1 MRSLG
6 AVILA
11 AGLVIALL
19 PGAALMSALGVR
31 SSLFAAALAPT
42 ATIGVL
48 LLVAMLTGLLGL
60 PFSAWT
66 VAVVV
71 VVLLGVG
78 GFRLVRDRP
87 VRRRWL
93 GPRIPG
99 VLGAVL
105 VLVGTG
111 LAVRTWTRGLD
122 GLGRIPQEHDM
133 IAHQLVVAWI
143 ARTGRAAPW
152 QVQALDLLTGSPVA
166 FYPDGAHLVPGLLAG
181 LGPDP
186 VEALNAMTVVY
197 LAVLWVVSAALLTA
211 VTVRR
216 LGFGRTLAWP
226 AAGVA
231 AVVAPALYRPVFQL
245 MHDGGILPTA
255 VVLTLTPGLLAAML
269 LVAGPRPVPGVR
281 PVAAAVAIGVAA
293 AGIVAV
299 HPSAAVTVGLS
310 LVAWLL
316 GDLVTRDGRRGLRRA
331 VPVLLGAGLVGALAA
346 LPVLRAGGGSVGG
359 VGAFP
364 PDSDPLPFGDALGS
378 ALGLTYGGY
387 LDPLRDMGQGLLT
400 ALYLAGVLVV
410 ARTGRGLGIVVAWA
424 LWVAITF
431 TAMLS
436 PGRGIEARVTG
447 FFYNALLRVWS
458 HVELFVPTLAAIAV
472 VLVSAAVVRAV
483 RRGLPAG
490 ARGPVVVTALV
501 AVVAAV
507 LVAVPVRSGTATN
520 TRSVAERYAAAPF
533 QRVSPDDLAA
543 IGYLRDRVRPGQRVM
558 NSAND
563 GSTFLYVEAGVPV
576 VNVASLGTAAV
587 PYTVD
592 LLCSFRDYPTDPA
605 IRAELRRLDVGWVYV
620 DTRAPSI
627 GAAGAPA
634 GGCVDRRAP
643 FTVPPGLTGLDE
655 PPRPGLTLEYRS
667 GSVSVYRLDLD
678 RIG

>member
-6 AVILA
+6 VVILA

-19 PGAALMSALGVR
+19 PGVAVMLTLGVR
-31 SSLFAAALAPT
+31 SPLFVAALAPT
-42 ATIGVL
+42 TTIGVL
-48 LLVAMLTGLLGL
+48 LLVATLTGLLGL
-60 PFSAWT
+60 PFAPLT

-78 GFRLVRDRP
+78 GFRLLRERP

-93 GPRIPG
+93 GPRVPG
-99 VLGAVL
+99 LLGAVL
-105 VLVGTG
+105 VLVGAW
-111 LAVRTWTRGLD
+111 LAVRTWSRGLD

-133 IAHQLVVAWI
+133 IAHQLIVAWI

-152 QVQALDLLTGSPVA
+152 QVQPLDLLTGSPVT
-166 FYPDGAHLVPGLLAG
+166 FYPDGAHLAPGLLAG
-181 LGPDP
+181 LGPGP
-186 VEALNAMTVVY
+186 VEALNAMIVIY
-197 LAVLWVVSAALLTA
+197 LAILWVVSAALLTA

-216 LGFGRTLAWP
+216 LRLGRSLAWL

-231 AVVAPALYRPVFQL
+231 AVIAPALYRPVFQL
-245 MHDGGILPTA
+245 MHDGGILSTA
-255 VVLTLTPGLLAAML
+255 VVLTLTPGLLAGML
-269 LVAGPRPVPGVR
+269 LVAGRRPAAGVR
-281 PVAAAVAIGVAA
+281 PVAATVVLGVAA
-293 AGIVAV
+293 AGIVSV

-310 LVAWLL
+310 LVAWLV

-331 VPVLLGAGLVGALAA
+331 VPVLLGAGVVAVLLA
-346 LPVLRAGGGSVGG
+346 LPVVLAGGGSAGSI
-359 VGAFP
+359 GAFP
-364 PDSDPLPFGDALGS
+364 PDSSPLPFGDALGS

-387 LDPLRDMGQGLLT
+387 LDPLRVMGQGVLT

-410 ARTGRGLGIVVAWA
+410 ARIRRGLGLLTAWA
-424 LWVAITF
+424 LWGAITF

-447 FFYNALLRVWS
+447 FYYNALLRVWS

-472 VLVSAAVVRAV
+472 VLAAAAIVHGV
-483 RRGLPAG
+483 RRRLPVAV
-490 ARGPVVVTALV
+490 RGPVVVTALV

-507 LVAVPVRSGTATN
+507 LVAVPVRSGVATN
-520 TRSVAERYAAAPF
+520 TRSVAERYTAASF

-543 IGYLRDRVRPGQRVM
+543 IGFLRDRVQPGQRVM

-563 GSTFLYVEAGVPV
+563 GSTFLYVEADIPV

-592 LLCSFRDYPTDPA
+592 LLCSFRDYPSDPA
-605 IRAELRRLDVGWVYV
+605 VRAQLRRLDVGWVYV
-620 DTRAPSI
+620 DTDAPSI

-634 GGCVDRRAP
+634 GCVDRRAP
-643 FTVPPGLTGLDE
+643 YTVPPGLTGLDRA
-655 PPRPGLTLEYRS
+655 PLPGLTLAFRS
-667 GSVSVYRLDLD
+667 GTVSVYRLDLD